1 MKRGSSTSLRSTLL
15 RWLLLPA
22 VLVVP
27 INALLTYRESV
38 AISNAAYDR
47 SLLMFARSIAEGIR
61 VDEGVLVADL
71 PYAAIDT
78 IETGLGDR
86 IFYRVTGPQQRLLG
100 GYDDLPAVPA
110 DVPMSTLYPVLVQ
123 FYDGVYRGLPVW
135 VAALHQPISE
145 EGAAGMALVQVAE
158 TLEARAALIERVL
171 VQAVAKQLVLLVLA
185 VAFILMAV
193 RRGLSALDDLRR
205 NAEARSVGDLT
216 PFDERA
222 VPAETRAFV
231 EALNRYIARLA
242 ELILLRKRFIENA
255 AHQLRTPI
263 AVLKT
268 QVALAQREDDP
279 QALRVIVRAMSATTD
294 GAARLA
300 NQLLSLTRAEHGP
313 AQRRE
318 IVDLVAMSRQVC
330 LDFAARAIAEG
341 IDFGLETESDAVVP
355 VDGDAVQLQEM
366 LVNLV
371 DNAMKYGAPGE
382 RVTVAV
388 HPNESG
394 GVLTFDDSG
403 PGIPVNERE
412 NVLRRFYRMPGQ
424 PQVGSGLG
432 LAIVDETARQ
442 HGGTVELQDSPLG
455 GLRVRVQFPPLGSAS
470 GKGAPVM
477 RAGSRGGLR
486 A

>member
-1 MKRGSSTSLRSTLL
+1 MKPGGSTSLRGTLL

-47 SLLMFARSIAEGIR
+47 SLLMSARSIAEGIR
-61 VDEGVLVADL
+61 FENGLLVVDL

-78 IETGLGDR
+78 TETGLGGR

-110 DVPMSTLYPVLVQ
+110 EVPMSTAYPVLVQ
-123 FYDGVYRGLPVW
+123 FYDGVYRGLPVR

-171 VQAVAKQLVLLVLA
+171 VQAVAKQLVLLGLA

-193 RRGLSALDDLRR
+193 RRGLSALDELRR

-279 QALRVIVRAMSATTD
+279 KALRVIVNAMSATTD

-318 IVDLVAMSRQVC
+318 IVDLVALSRQVC
-330 LDFAARAIAEG
+330 LDFASRAVAEG
-341 IDFGLETESDAVVP
+341 IDFGLETESDVAVP
-355 VDGDAVQLQEM
+355 VEGDAVQLQEM

-371 DNAMKYGAPGE
+371 DNAMKYGAPGQ

-388 HPNESG
+388 QLEDGS
-394 GVLTFDDSG
+394 GVLTVDDSG

-412 NVLRRFYRMPGQ
+412 NVLRRFYRIPGQ

-455 GLRVRVQFPPLGSAS
+455 GLRVRVQLPLREPTRESAAA
-470 GKGAPVM
+470 AP
-477 RAGSRGGLR
+477 RAGARRVR